1 MKHVI
6 LRCLCRTW
14 AVRTPVCSAI
24 SFASRAPGS
33 RRISPRSPCQAE
45 EWAAS
50 SGTLPELAFYGG
62 SFTAIDLETQTALL
76 ESAAQ
81 LKKDGRI
88 SRVRLSTRPDA
99 LGAEVLARLAH
110 YGVDTVEIGVQ
121 SLDDEVLAA
130 SQRGHTAA
138 QAEGRDQTRAGSG
151 ISLRCADDGGAA
163 GRYTGKKPC
172 HRSTACAAGAGY
184 GAHLSNGGDP
194 RHGAGGSVY
203 CR

>member
-6 LRCLCRTW
+6 LPVFVPHMGCPHTCVFCNQFRITGTW
-14 AVRTPVCSAI
+14 QPPDLATLA
-24 SFASRAPGS
+24 
-33 RRISPRSPCQAE
+33 CQAE

-99 LGAEVLARLAH
+99 LDAEVLARLAH

-130 SQRGHTAA
+130 SQRRRQRTRSGACRRRGFAA
-138 QAEGRDQTRAGSG
+138 VRR
-151 ISLRCADDGGAA
+151 
-163 GRYTGKKPC
+163 
-172 HRSTACAAGAGY
+172 
-184 GAHLSNGGDP
+184 
-194 RHGAGGSVY
+194 
-203 CR
+203 